1 MRLWA
6 STLAA
11 SLMVLTG
18 SSGSALA
25 ARPLPPIVEVEGRC
39 EVSALDKFADTRK
52 SFSQEAAGGG
62 MTEALVDV
70 RNCDFSNLNLSGK
83 VMSGVQLQGA
93 NFKNAKLVG
102 SQFARADAR
111 GANLAGADLSDTNAY
126 STNFNGAN
134 LEGAQFEN
142 SVLTMAM
149 FGRDGPESPW
159 ANLKGA
165 HFEGALI
172 SSSDVERICENPTLE
187 EDTRKY
193 ELGCR
198 KGR

>member
-1 MRLWA
+1 
-6 STLAA
+6 
-11 SLMVLTG
+11 MVLTG

-102 SQFARADAR
+102 SH
-111 GANLAGADLSDTNAY
+111 DTNAY